1 MNRILYT
8 LILSFFAFTTFAQFP
23 VTSVPQLVSPHS
35 IYLSDYV
42 VPGSDKFTLNIWLN
56 DNNEVDYDVRL
67 TLQIEGEGISLTTA
81 PEFMPTPLT
90 LSAGGNILYG
100 GDIQEYF
107 NLNNM
112 VVSGIDEQTLK
123 QTGALPPGMY
133 SFCIQAFDY
142 RRQDVVLSQRG
153 CTTVALSKNNP
164 PIPTFPECGSV
175 IAANPQS
182 NLMFQWQSMADNTIQ
197 SEYTFTLVEV
207 PNGISPDDALNGSGR
222 TLIAPG
228 DAITTTGRF
237 IYDINQ
243 LALEPGRTYAY
254 RIQVIDTE
262 GFTTFENDGLS
273 QSCYFFY
280 GMPENGEIVLKRPSD
295 GKKLKTKDEIS
306 TIRFVWDKPTNAYPN
321 QTFNYVVKVVSLD
334 LNQTPEEAIQYN
346 PVLWDTIM
354 DPAIY
359 LSGGE
364 IRKKIELPRSNVFAW
379 QVYAYID
386 AHEFAKS
393 PVWTF
398 NKGALLEEFYAG
410 KHTIIVD
417 ETESFD
423 LNHFTGKGRV
433 KLDTGDEYTKV
444 YFNDITVR
452 PGAENVMTRG
462 EVTARLRDYEYPLE
476 FGENG
481 DATLRGD
488 SLILTTEDVWLR
500 GQVVWDYPFP
510 TTQTSSIAT
519 ITSKSKRIMFNDMS
533 PLENVLFE
541 EATFELLEPFGY
553 TAKYYDDSYFTMKG
567 KELTTSMHVD
577 ITISDKVTT
586 LDDKKITIPF
596 FEQTDVNTYIN
607 ENTSSVSPI
616 HLLDGTTLTLNPKT
630 AICDF
635 SDSNSP
641 GNQSGAPDWKG
652 MYFGKFDIH
661 FDKKFDK
668 SNQVI
673 LDESKKIAFDLSENT
688 NFKAWTDAQGL
699 QFFATRD
706 FEENKMAATFNT
718 FHDELKSL
726 RFNIVNNSVEDG
738 QFTGTVQIPVL
749 NPTSPF
755 AYTVPIDNESLKTGF
770 LDEDLSSREV
780 IFNDDRPEF
789 RLEMKLQQ
797 AVFQDNNRL
806 NLVVDVAWKSI
817 DVYLPG
823 VTDLNIWGNGN
834 FGFNTPNGSK
844 GVNNVEGRY
853 VNTYKV
859 TIDSLSAGMTDGMYG
874 FGFIGGIILGDA
886 ESGISGTSPSNPPKF
901 NMVSAEQK
909 GQKENNVATAAS
921 NWLKQYVDT
930 DLVDMEKEKTIPLFI
945 PIKIKTP
952 VADVTGRIVS
962 VHDDPDWGNAFYG
975 KVTAKI
981 KKPKTFTLSA
991 KVLVGKKE
999 ETSYWFV
1006 EVGAKAGADK
1016 KDPNASQSSKEASRI
1031 QKFGAKV
1038 RGKKL
1043 ASSKKIPGQR
1053 VGIKL
1058 GKIEIVELKGRVYHH
1073 MNHDMSVAMNSSCS
1087 LKPKTTTVDPLMK
1100 FQSVTDINLNTIF
1113 DNMEWPDFKAL
1124 FCKLDDDGFTAV
1136 LSALPA
1142 PDYDHLEKN
1151 IPDVDWPMI
1160 KTKYP
1165 QLSYSR
1171 LKLMFPQGDWCHIVA
1186 TLPDVNI
1193 DWGYLLMN
1201 LPTVP
1206 DFPNLCEL
1214 NSYAWNKIV
1223 AAFDEQS
1230 QPDSAWLV
1238 ENQQLSSKQW
1248 MDLKIKSPSISW
1260 RNLTTEYK
1268 GRNWCGTFM
1277 LHPDFDLGSL
1287 SIDIDFPTLT
1297 LPDWRFWLPKLNLNW
1312 PDFGVDLP
1320 GIDIPD
1326 LPVSKAIDI
1335 KYDVNAS
1342 TSYGG
1347 MLMVGIQDAMTS
1359 GRLAQAKGTL
1369 EVSFD
1374 DTYNLKQI
1382 GLQLEGGFGNKPGE
1396 TDFKKSMV
1404 QTVGCLTYTAST
1416 ETFIADLEAIAR
1428 KGVCVNANMHLQI
1441 SPGQFDLEIGS
1452 EQDKVT
1458 VVPGC
1463 VGSGA
1468 FGWLYINRKN
1478 DVTKVGAG
1486 LGLGMYANLQTPE
1499 IGIDGV
1505 CSGYGFFRAKAE
1517 LGIKAEAQV
1526 EPEFKFIK
1534 AGVFFDSS
1542 VDIGVSISGVLC
1554 PFGDINALHLGLR
1567 GNLTY
1572 YFEDS
1577 LLKGEVSGEAE
1588 IFGFIEAE
1596 FEFGVNLNL

>member
-1 MNRILYT
+1 MNRLLYT
-8 LILSFFAFTTFAQFP
+8 LILSFYTLVTFAQYP

-81 PEFMPTPLT
+81 PEFMPPPLT

-207 PNGISPDDALNGSGR
+207 PNGMSPDDALNGSGR

-280 GMPENGEIVLKRPSD
+280 GMPENGEIALKRPSD
-295 GKKLKTKDEIS
+295 GKKLRTKDEVS
-306 TIRFVWDKPTNAYPN
+306 TIRFVWDKPTNSYPN
-321 QTFNYVVKVVSLD
+321 QTFNYVVKIVPVE

-398 NKGALLEEFYAG
+398 NKGALIEEFYAANG
-410 KHTIIVD
+410 ETVYVD
-417 ETESFD
+417 ESETFD

-433 KLDTGDEYTKV
+433 KLNTGEEFTKV
-444 YFNDITVR
+444 YFNDIAIR

-462 EVTARLRDYEYPLE
+462 EVTARLKDYEYPLD
-476 FGENG
+476 FGDNG
-481 DATLRGD
+481 NALLRGD
-488 SLILTTEDVWLR
+488 SLILTTEDIWLR

-510 TTQTSSIAT
+510 ATQTSRIPT

-553 TAKYYDDSYFTMKG
+553 TVKYYDDSYFTIKG
-567 KELTTSMHVD
+567 KALTTSMHVD
-577 ITISDKVTT
+577 VTLSDKVTT
-586 LDDKKITIPF
+586 LDEKRITIPF
-596 FEQTDVNTYIN
+596 VEQTDVNTYIN

-635 SDSNSP
+635 SDSDSP
-641 GNQSGAPDWKG
+641 GNQSGTPDWKG

-668 SNQVI
+668 SNQI
-673 LDESKKIAFDLSENT
+673 IMDEVKDISFDLSENA
-688 NFKAWTDAQGL
+688 NFKAWIDGQGL
-699 QFFATRD
+699 QFFAERN
-706 FEENKMAATFNT
+706 FEENAMAATFNT
-718 FHDELKSL
+718 FHDELRSL

-738 QFTGTVQIPVL
+738 QFKGKIQIPVL
-749 NPTSPF
+749 DPTNSF
-755 AYTVPIDNESLKTGF
+755 TYTVPIDNESVKTGF
-770 LDEDLSSREV
+770 LDEDLSTREV
-780 IFNDDRPEF
+780 IFNDDRPEY
-789 RLEMKLQQ
+789 RLVMKPQQ
-797 AVFQDNNRL
+797 AVFQNNNRL
-806 NLVVDVAWKSI
+806 NLVADLDWNAI
-817 DVYLPG
+817 QVYLPG

-834 FGFNTPNGSK
+834 FGFKTPNGSK
-844 GVNNVEGRY
+844 GVTNVEGEY
-853 VNTYKV
+853 AGTYDV
-859 TIDSLSAGMTDGMYG
+859 TIDSLSAGMNDGTYA
-874 FGFIGGIILGDA
+874 FGFIGSIILGDSEA
-886 ESGISGTSPSNPPKF
+886 GISGTSPSNPPKF

-909 GQKENNVATAAS
+909 GATGLNPS
-921 NWLKQYVDT
+921 TPSWLKKYT
-930 DLVDMEKEKTIPLFI
+930 DSGLVDMVNEEKIPLFI
-945 PIKIKTP
+945 MIKIKTP
-952 VADVTGRIVS
+952 AAEVNGRIVS
-962 VHDDPDWGNAFYG
+962 LRDDPTWGNAFYG
-975 KVTAKI
+975 KIKAKV
-981 KKPKTFTLSA
+981 KKPKPFALDA
-991 KVLVGKKE
+991 KVLVGNKQGVG
-999 ETSYWFV
+999 YWFV
-1006 EVGAKAGADK
+1006 EAGIAAGAADK
-1016 KDPNASQSSKEASRI
+1016 DDKNAAQSSAKNTRL

-1038 RGKKL
+1038 KGKTL
-1043 ASSKKIPGQR
+1043 STNKKIPGQR

-1058 GKIEIVELKGRVYHH
+1058 GKIEIVELRGRVYHH
-1073 MNHDMSVAMNSSCS
+1073 MNHDMSKGMNSSCT
-1087 LKPKTTTVDPLMK
+1087 LKPKTTTVDPRFHFENM
-1100 FQSVTDINLNTIF
+1100 TDIDLNTIF
-1113 DNMEWPDFKAL
+1113 DNLRWPDLSKL
-1124 FCKLDDDGFTAV
+1124 FCRLDRPAFKAV
-1136 LSALPA
+1136 LSALPD
-1142 PDYDHLEKN
+1142 PDYDHLGKE
-1151 IPDVDWPMI
+1151 IPNVDWPMV
-1160 KTKYP
+1160 KATYP
-1165 QLSYSR
+1165 NLSYSQIE
-1171 LKLMFPQGDWCHIVA
+1171 LLFPGADWCSIVA
-1186 TLPDVNI
+1186 KIPGIN
-1193 DWGYLLMN
+1193 WGDIAFN
-1201 LPTVP
+1201 LPSIP
-1206 DFPNLCEL
+1206 DFPDLCDVNQYL
-1214 NSYAWNKIV
+1214 WKKVV
-1223 AAFDEQS
+1223 AAIDQ
-1230 QPDSAWLV
+1230 QVQADSALLAKHKMLTEEEFISLELV
-1238 ENQQLSSKQW
+1238 GPT
-1248 MDLKIKSPSISW
+1248 IKWSE
-1260 RNLTTEYK
+1260 LTEAYPNK
-1268 GRNWCGTFM
+1268 DWCGMIVRVPEIDWVTVFAG
-1277 LHPDFDLGSL
+1277 LNFPKLSL
-1287 SIDIDFPTLT
+1287 PNWRGL
-1297 LPDWRFWLPKLNLNW
+1297 LPNLNLNL
-1312 PDFGVDLP
+1312 PEFGIDVPEIKDLP
-1320 GIDIPD
+1320 IA
-1326 LPVSKAIDI
+1326 KAIDV
-1335 KYDVNAS
+1335 KYEVDET

-1369 EVSFD
+1369 EISFD
-1374 DTYNLKQI
+1374 DTYKLKQI
-1382 GLQLEGGFGNKPGE
+1382 GLQLEGGFGNAPGE

-1441 SPGQFDLEIGS
+1441 SPGQFDLNIGS
-1452 EQDKVT
+1452 EQDKIT

-1478 DVTKVGAG
+1478 EVTNVGAG
-1486 LGLGMYANLQTPE
+1486 LGLGMYANLKTPE

-1505 CSGYGFFRAKAE
+1505 CSGYGFFRARAE
-1517 LGIKAEAQV
+1517 LGVRADAQV

-1542 VDIGVSISGVLC
+1542 VDIGVSLSGALC

-1567 GNLTY
+1567 GDLTY
-1572 YFEDS
+1572 YFDTS
-1577 LLKGEVSGEAE
+1577 LLRGEVSGEAE
-1588 IFGFIEAE
+1588 IFGLVDVE
-1596 FEFGVNLNL
+1596 FDFGVNLKL